1 MKSWF
6 VFGSGLLCGV
16 ILGAFLASFLLFD
29 DITKQRPQAV
39 PATAVSLNDIK
50 PAKVA
55 GNKVRK
61 IVAPTLAVE
70 VKPAAVAAE
79 AVDMS
84 SLPPAEESVIATA
97 RRDDDTSI
105 DSSAQ

>member
-29 DITKQRPQAV
+29 DFTKQRPQAV

-55 GNKVRK
+55 RNKVQK
-61 IVAPTLAVE
+61 VAAPVPAVE

-79 AVDMS
+79 AVDLN
-84 SLPPAEESVIATA
+84 SLPPAEEGVIATA

-105 DSSAQ
+105 DSSPQ